1 LEQSQNDADL
11 TFIERSLATDL
22 VPNRDEGFEFY
33 GNFRNRVSYEAAV
46 LNGAPVGQSYDGDQ
60 NNGKDVVGRIFL
72 TPFAPSGSETLKGL
86 GFGIAGSSGR
96 QEGAVLPSF
105 NSTGGQIP
113 FFAYGSGSGS
123 TAVMPNA
130 AGRRLNYTP
139 QLYYYNG
146 PFGLMFE
153 YAVSAQKVSA
163 VVSGDTLVH
172 NFSNN
177 AWQVAA
183 SYVLTGEKKSFGSIV
198 PGRGLESRMVK
209 GLGAWEVVGR
219 YTGLN
224 VDPSVFADGFADR
237 TKSAESARAWTVGLN
252 WYLNYFSRVEL
263 NYEQTHFQG
272 GNLIGNRPTEK
283 IFEERLQV
291 AF

>member
-1 LEQSQNDADL
+1 
-11 TFIERSLATDL
+11 
-22 VPNRDEGFEFY
+22 
-33 GNFRNRVSYEAAV
+33 
-46 LNGAPVGQSYDGDQ
+46 
-60 NNGKDVVGRIFL
+60 
-72 TPFAPSGSETLKGL
+72 
-86 GFGIAGSSGR
+86 
-96 QEGAVLPSF
+96 
-105 NSTGGQIP
+105 
-113 FFAYGSGSGS
+113 
-123 TAVMPNA
+123 MPNA

-139 QLYYYNG
+139 QLYYYKG
-146 PFGLMFE
+146 PFGLMLE

-163 VVSGDTLVH
+163 VVSGGTLVH

-183 SYVLTGEKKSFGSIV
+183 SYVLTGEKKSFGSVV

-224 VDPSVFADGFADR
+224 VDPSVFADGFAEG
-237 TKSAESARAWTVGLN
+237 TKSAGAARAWTVGLN
-252 WYLNYFSRVEL
+252 WYLNYFSRVEF
-263 NYEQTHFQG
+263 NYEQTQFQG

-283 IFEERLQV
+283 ILEEHLQV